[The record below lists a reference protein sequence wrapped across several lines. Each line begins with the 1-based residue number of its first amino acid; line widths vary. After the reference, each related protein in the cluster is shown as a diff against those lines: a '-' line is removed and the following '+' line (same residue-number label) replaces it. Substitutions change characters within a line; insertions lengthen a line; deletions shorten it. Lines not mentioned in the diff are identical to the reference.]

1 MKMKEIDLLAR
12 QTAEYWADNCP
23 DEDFMDYCAD
33 DLCGQGLDN
42 NIINEVL
49 SIIEEKYLDL

>member
-23 DEDFMDYCAD
+23 DEDFMDCCAN
-33 DLCGQGLDN
+33 DLCGQELDSD
-42 NIINEVL
+42 IINKVL
-49 SIIEEKYLDL
+49 NIIEEKYLDL